1 MLLFDSIIQEMNHRF
16 SEASTDL
23 LDCIACLDP
32 KNIFSNFDMDKLMH
46 LADLYPVDFI
56 STGRTFLYQKLQS
69 FLSDMRIDGRF
80 FNVEDLG
87 SLAKKMKETLKDRVF
102 PMVYCLVELTLLLPV
117 ATTYVERVFSAMKAV
132 KIDLRNRMRDEWL
145 NDSLVIYIENE
156 TFDYIDNEL
165 ILNRFQ
171 NMDSRRN
178 QLSRSTKYSVV

>member
-1 MLLFDSIIQEMNHRF
+1 MNHCF
-16 SEASTDL
+16 SEASNDL

-32 KNIFSNFDMDKLMH
+32 KNGFSNFDMDKLAH

-56 STGRTFLYQKLQS
+56 STGRTFLSQKLQS

-87 SLAKKMKETLKDRVF
+87 SLAKKMRETMKDRVF
-102 PMVYCLVELTLLLPV
+102 PMVYRLVELTLLLPV
-117 ATTYVERVFSAMKAV
+117 PTTSVERVFSSIKVV
-132 KIDLRNRMRDEWL
+132 KTDLRNRMGDEWL
-145 NDSLVIYIENE
+145 NDSLVVYIKKEI
-156 TFDYIDNEL
+156 FDSIDNEL

-178 QLSRSTKYSVV
+178 QLSRSTKHSVA

>member
-1 MLLFDSIIQEMNHRF
+1 MNHRF
-16 SEASTDL
+16 SEASTNL

-32 KNIFSNFDMDKLMH
+32 KNGFSNFDMDKLAH

-56 STGRTFLYQKLQS
+56 SIGRTFLSQELQS

-87 SLAKKMKETLKDRVF
+87 SLAKRMKETMKDRVF
-102 PMVYCLVELTLLLPV
+102 PMVYRLVELALLLLV
-117 ATTYVERVFSAMKAV
+117 ATTSIERVCSTMKAV
-132 KIDLRNRMRDEWL
+132 KTDLRNRMGDEWL
-145 NDSLVIYIENE
+145 NDSLVVYIEKE
-156 TFDYIDNEL
+156 IVDSIDNEL

-178 QLSRSTKYSVV
+178 QLSRSTKHSVA